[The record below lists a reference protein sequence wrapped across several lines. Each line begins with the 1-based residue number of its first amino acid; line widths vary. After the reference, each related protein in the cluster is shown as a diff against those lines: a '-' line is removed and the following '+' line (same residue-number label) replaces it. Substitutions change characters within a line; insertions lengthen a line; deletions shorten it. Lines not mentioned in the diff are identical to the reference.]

1 MSFFDRI
8 TNEVRLMFRR
18 PERMQCAALCYR
30 FKKKSLQPEML
41 VITSRDTGRWIIP
54 KGWPMDGKKSHE
66 VAAREAWEEA
76 GVVVGKLDFLGRSYV
91 SPGALTERLWLYL
104 GEIDAE
110 AARGQGGGLADE
122 NEEIEVVE
130 LPLSQLAELADHG
143 EPLDLKTRFL
153 IEELR
158 RRRPELFA

>member
-1 MSFFDRI
+1 MS
-8 TNEVRLMFRR
+8 R
-18 PERMQCAALCYR
+18 PEERPSDDRYAPAL
-30 FKKKSLQPEML
+30 SE
-41 VITSRDTGRWIIP
+41 P
-54 KGWPMDGKKSHE
+54 KWQ
-66 VAAREAWEEA
+66 AAWEEA
-76 GVVVGKLDFLGRSYV
+76 GVVVSKLDFLGRSYV

-104 GEIDAE
+104 GEIEAG
-110 AARGQGGGLADE
+110 AARGQGGGLAEE

-130 LPLSQLAELADHG
+130 LPLSLLAELADRG